1 MAKTSENT
9 GRGDD
14 KTLLERVR
22 ERAKLMMDSDRENRD
37 EAMRDL
43 KFIHVPGE
51 QWDEVIRKERGNERP
66 MYEYNKLRITIKR
79 IVNGIRDNRPQGK
92 VRPVEE
98 GDKDTATV
106 LEGLCRNIANV
117 SDFDTVTDTAAELQ
131 VGAGIGAWRVTVDYC
146 DDSAFDQDI
155 KIEPL
160 VNPFCLYWDPSARD
174 PLKRDAADWLLE
186 TRVSKD
192 EFKRKYPKID
202 PIEWERSQFDDEGDW
217 EDEDSVRIAEYWW
230 KEPVQRKILLLSD
243 GRTIDA
249 EELKTEPLT
258 PGVEIIRE
266 RDSRSHKIKMAICS
280 GNAVLERADWAGRQF
295 PFVVVFGEQMTIDGK
310 QRWFG
315 LTRFAKDAQ
324 RSYNVS
330 RTSIDETIAL
340 APQAKIWA
348 TANQAKGHMAM
359 WSEAHKKNFPVML
372 YNADPSAPGAP
383 QRIGG
388 ADVPVALIQQ
398 AQLAS
403 EDIKAVTGIFDNSLG
418 QRANEQSG
426 IAIRARQAQGE
437 IATFNYMD
445 NIAKGV
451 RRTWEIMVDLIPVI
465 YDTQRSVRILG
476 SDGAE
481 KYEVVNKPAPDGST
495 LNDLSRGKYDVAVT
509 VGPSFATRRQEAAE
523 AYGQLAQSDETL
535 MMTAGDL
542 VYKSLDLPYADEIAE
557 RKRMMLPPQIQQQL
571 NADKPMPPEIQAAM
585 AQIEQMQQQV
595 QQQGMLVQQAAEEAQ
610 TEKAAAEKAKSD
622 LAVAQ
627 ANFERDVARA
637 QADLSK
643 KQDEAGV
650 SNDRASL
657 ATEVQQAVAAIQQQA
672 ADFIAQ
678 AAQIIAEMQNRS
690 QPQVVV
696 ANAPRMKRGTM
707 QIGNK
712 PVSFVIEDVAQ

>member
-1 MAKTSENT
+1 MAKTASKT
-9 GRGDD
+9 TKRDGD
-14 KTLLERVR
+14 KELLARVR
-22 ERAKLMMDSDRENRD
+22 ERAKLMMDADRENRD
-37 EAMRDL
+37 DAMDDM
-43 KFIHVPGE
+43 KFVHVPGE
-51 QWDEVIRKERGNERP
+51 QWDDVIRKERGTERP

-98 GDKDTATV
+98 GDKDTATI

-131 VGAGIGAWRVTVDYC
+131 VGAGIGAWRVVVDYC

-155 KIEPL
+155 KIEPIA
-160 VNPFCLYWDPSARD
+160 NPFCLYWDPGARD
-174 PLKRDAADWLLE
+174 PLKRDASDWLLE

-192 EFKRKYPKID
+192 EFKRKYPD
-202 PIEWERSQFDDEGDW
+202 IEPVEWDRSEYDDDSDW
-217 EDEDSVRIAEYWW
+217 EDEDSIRVAEYWW
-230 KEPVQRKILLLSD
+230 KEPANRKILLLSD
-243 GRTIDA
+243 GRTVDA
-249 EELKTEPLT
+249 EELKTESLPE
-258 PGVEIIRE
+258 GVQVVRE
-266 RDSRSHKIKMAICS
+266 RDVKSYRIKMAICS
-280 GNAVLERADWAGRQF
+280 GDAVLERADWAGRQF
-295 PFVVVFGEQMTIDGK
+295 PFIVVFGEQMTIDGK

-372 YNADPSAPGAP
+372 YNADPQASGPP
-383 QRIGG
+383 QRVGG

-418 QRANEQSG
+418 QRANEASG

-451 RRTWEIMVDLIPVI
+451 RRTWEILVDLIPVI
-465 YDTQRSVRILG
+465 YDTTRAVRILG

-481 KYEVVNKPAPDGST
+481 KYETVNKPAPDGST

-585 AQIEQMQQQV
+585 AQIQQMQEQV
-595 QQQGMLVQQAAEEAQ
+595 QQQGMLVQQAAQEAQ

-627 ANFERDVARA
+627 ANFERDVAKA
-637 QADLSK
+637 QAELSK
-643 KQDEAGV
+643 KRDEAGV

-678 AAQIIAEMQNRS
+678 AATIIAEMQNRS
-690 QPQVVV
+690 QPQVVI
-696 ANAPRMKRGTM
+696 ADPPKRKEIAM
-707 QIGNK
+707 QIGGRQ
-712 PVSFVIEDVAQ
+712 VTAVIQEVA